1 MSLKVISTA
10 VITLLLSFTAQ
21 AQMAEPVNWSFTAT
35 KLSNTEFQITLTA
48 SIDEGWYVY
57 SQEMPKK
64 GPVPTKIDFDQNPN
78 IILDGKPL
86 EIGQKKEAFDAN
98 FGMTVIKLEG
108 KTQFVQKVKVVGNT
122 LSVRGNLEFMT
133 CNGQMCMPPEKVK
146 FDVPLNK

>member
-1 MSLKVISTA
+1 MLLKAISTA
-10 VITLLLSFTAQ
+10 VVTLLLSFTAQ

-35 KLSNTEFQITLTA
+35 KISLTEFQITLTA

-57 SQEMPKK
+57 SQEMVKK

-86 EIGQKKEAFDAN
+86 EIGQKKEVFDAN
-98 FGMTVIKLEG
+98 FNMTVIKLEG
-108 KTQFVQKVKVVGNT
+108 KTQFVQKVKIVGNT
-122 LSVRGNLEFMT
+122 PSVRGNLEFMT
-133 CNGQMCMPPEKVK
+133 CNGQMCMPPAKVN